1 MALYFNIWDDFLEGN
16 PTYGY
21 CENGNFTTSEKDI
34 DIANFLYIKFKEDFP
49 YINMTFDNSV
59 GHINFLDITYDQIEE
74 IINRFDCQL
83 IYNGEEIIIYSE
95 S

>member
-1 MALYFNIWDDFLEGN
+1 
-16 PTYGY
+16 
-21 CENGNFTTSEKDI
+21 
-34 DIANFLYIKFKEDFP
+34 
-49 YINMTFDNSV
+49 MTFDNSV